1 MEARKYKSDVSNRNP
16 WKEPTSSTKK
26 PAPTVPTIAANVP
39 AVFEI
44 PKTRNEVVLITYH
57 PNYNVQR
64 LSTFLIS
71 YQIQKQII
79 FCIFSCLFSRKRRY
93 LILKSIVS
101 YLILEVHITR
111 RGTWDIINGKSQA
124 VHL

>member
-64 LSTFLIS
+64 LYFLDFLS
-71 YQIQKQII
+71 D
-79 FCIFSCLFSRKRRY
+79 SEANH
-93 LILKSIVS
+93 IL
-101 YLILEVHITR
+101 HI
-111 RGTWDIINGKSQA
+111 
-124 VHL
+124 